1 MKSFSFQSVRGT
13 FIFAAGIIASIF
25 GCMDPGNKFLGG
37 VLLAI
42 SLGYLLGGWY
52 YLKSYYPEGQFFLL
66 FIMGFL
72 YSSVFMAFT
81 FFTGEWPLAKAMIS
95 IAPVWA
101 LLQIL
106 ITFAIRK
113 RLEKEGFIQF
123 LIEGGLMLLL
133 SLFLLTKS

>member
-1 MKSFSFQSVRGT
+1 MKKNLLLSIGCT
-13 FIFAAGIIASIF
+13 ILFAAGFIAAIF
-25 GCMDPGNKFLGG
+25 GCTEPGDKFLGG
-37 VLLAI
+37 FLLAI
-42 SLGYLLGGWY
+42 SIGYFLGGWY
-52 YLKSYYPEGQFFLL
+52 YFRGYYPEGQFLLL
-66 FIMGFL
+66 FILGFL

-81 FFTGEWPLAKAMIS
+81 FIANNWPLAKAMIS
-95 IAPVWA
+95 VAPVCA

-106 ITFAIRK
+106 ITFTNRK